1 MSSGFE
7 SSSTSHELGRPLSGS
22 LVAWRGRASGMEAS
36 ALAPKEETVS
46 HAMSSFEA
54 KDEVQQAN
62 HKAQLAFERYELV
75 LSGVLRA
82 HAGAGRALDTWEIE
96 ELAESMPEYK
106 NFVALQHAFHDAT
119 ERPRSMAQR
128 TEPSTSASRRSNAH
142 MLRTLA
148 KHIRGIAMRRLS
160 SRRARSPR
168 PHFQPRR
175 SARFKGCASAGT
187 IVLAGDEVRRDQ

>member
-1 MSSGFE
+1 
-7 SSSTSHELGRPLSGS
+7 
-22 LVAWRGRASGMEAS
+22 
-36 ALAPKEETVS
+36 
-46 HAMSSFEA
+46 MSSFEA

-75 LSGVLRA
+75 LSGVLRT
-82 HAGAGRALDTWEIE
+82 HTEAGRALDTWEIE

-106 NFVALQHAFHDAT
+106 KFVALQHAFHDAT
-119 ERPRSMAQR
+119 ERPSSMAQR

-148 KHIRGIAMRRLS
+148 KHIRSVTMRRLS